1 MERSLPTTLVHRIFP
16 GSADFENLSRFRTE
30 QSAEANSFDFSR
42 VVVNK
47 PWGYEYLW
55 FQNSSVAVWMLHIA
69 EGHST
74 SMHCHARK
82 RTSLIVLQGEV
93 ECSTFE
99 NRYVLGAGGAVV
111 LEPCVF
117 HATRSKTPSFVLE
130 VETPP
135 LKGDLLRYR
144 DDFGR
149 AGRGYEAAKQYS
161 TDFSQ
166 YNYCPLIMV
175 DGQAKPMTF
184 GGLSLEYCS
193 ARTTGDLLDA
203 HKTGGL
209 IVPFLGRLLFDRE
222 LIADIGEAVAAN
234 EIPMESCPNSFAPV
248 EMLRIHSL
256 SQLPA

>member
-1 MERSLPTTLVHRIFP
+1 MDHSPPPTLVHRVFP

-69 EGHST
+69 EGQST

-99 NRYVLGAGGAVV
+99 NRYVRGPGDAVV

-117 HATRSKTPSFVLE
+117 HATRAKKPSFVME

-149 AGRGYEAAKQYS
+149 AGHGYEAAKQYS

-166 YNYCPLIMV
+166 YNYCPLMIEE
-175 DGQAKPMTF
+175 GKSKPMNF
-184 GGLSLEYCS
+184 NGLTLEYSS
-193 ARTTGDLLDA
+193 AQTAEDLLA
-203 HKTGGL
+203 VRKTGGL
-209 IVPFLGRLLFDRE
+209 IIPFLGRLLYDRE
-222 LIADIGEAVAAN
+222 LIADIGEAVSASG
-234 EIPMESCPNSFAPV
+234 IPVEGCPSRFAPV
-248 EMLRIHSL
+248 ELLRIHSVF
-256 SQLPA
+256 PA